1 MYVGD
6 LKKQVD
12 ELQKKIK
19 ELSMQ
24 NQILEL
30 REEAATKYGSSGIKL
45 IDGNLY
51 GCLYENYQFYD
62 IKISDMLGRPLEN
75 GDILLIG
82 GHEGGL
88 SEIRGSELYD
98 TYFDSAYA
106 AYHVGTIKNYRLH
119 LHPIYKL
126 QDKDAEHEIG
136 DLVVYIYDND
146 ISYGIQYSEKEIFT
160 RNETIIK
167 QKCYPVKNPTPEEM
181 KIKKELIEKSKNLI
195 KTQLE
200 YTGTRKGEAFILD
213 ERYLY
218 ILIAKSSRVRYLYQK
233 LDLKRNPEVLDELK
247 NGKLTLNDIKDWRK
261 YKSEMVIDKRF
272 DRKSFIGYYEIEGL
286 NCEKE
291 NSEEHTR

>member
-1 MYVGD
+1 MYVDD

-75 GDILLIG
+75 GDVLLLG
-82 GHEGGL
+82 DWDRPL
-88 SEIRGSELYD
+88 EIRGSELYD
-98 TYFDSAYA
+98 PYFDSAYA

-160 RNETIIK
+160 RNGTIIEK
-167 QKCYPVKNPTPEEM
+167 DCYSVKNPTPEEI
-181 KIKKELIEKSKNLI
+181 KIKKELIEKSQKLI
-195 KTQLE
+195 QTQLE
-200 YTGTRKGEAFILD
+200 YTGMRNGEAFIQD

-218 ILIAKSSRVRYLYQK
+218 ILIEQRSRVRYLYQK

-247 NGKLTLNDIKDWRK
+247 NGKLTLNDIENRRK
-261 YKSEMVIDKRF
+261 YNSEKVIDKKF
-272 DRKSFIGYYEIEGL
+272 DRKSFIGYYEMEGL

>member
-1 MYVGD
+1 M
-6 LKKQVD
+6 KQV
-12 ELQKKIK
+12 
-19 ELSMQ
+19 
-24 NQILEL
+24 
-30 REEAATKYGSSGIKL
+30 TW
-45 IDGNLY
+45 
-51 GCLYENYQFYD
+51 QF
-62 IKISDMLGRPLEN
+62 I
-75 GDILLIG
+75 
-82 GHEGGL
+82 
-88 SEIRGSELYD
+88 
-98 TYFDSAYA
+98 
-106 AYHVGTIKNYRLH
+106 
-119 LHPIYKL
+119 
-126 QDKDAEHEIG
+126 
-136 DLVVYIYDND
+136 YIYDND

-261 YKSEMVIDKRF
+261 YKSEMVIDKKF